1 MRAWA
6 HHSYF
11 LWKPRADKSEQN
23 FISFAVTMRSRGNLS
38 RMGNLLDWF
47 EGLIP
52 EARLVIYVVSL
63 YAIFMTWG
71 FLQERIT
78 TTRYLMSSNTAD
90 DEAIS
95 QKWAYPMVLNTCM
108 TATSSLTALVVEMV
122 FKGST
127 EHKSHLVSYKHFWKF
142 SLFAAMA
149 SPIGYFSLK
158 YISYPMMI
166 LTKSCKPVPVMFVG
180 VFLYRKSYQWYKYA
194 SVILLCGG
202 ISLFT
207 AAKAVSNVNSA
218 VNEGDTDVRMQLF
231 GLLLVILNLC
241 LDGVTNNEQ
250 DHIFA
255 KLQPTTLQMMKY
267 SNGWQ
272 AVYLSAYLI
281 IDLLINGSRCDLLSS
296 IYMMFHFNGV
306 FRDLA
311 IFCLCS
317 CLGQLILFGLIKE
330 FGSLV
335 WITVAV
341 SRQLFTILL
350 SVFIFGHHINLWQWG
365 GILLV
370 FAGLSLEIG
379 LTYLLKSKTVKSV
392 VAIPRDGSDTD
403 LESVDF
409 EKHRKRD

>member
-1 MRAWA
+1 MR
-6 HHSYF
+6 
-11 LWKPRADKSEQN
+11 
-23 FISFAVTMRSRGNLS
+23 TRGNPS
-38 RMGNLLDWF
+38 RIGNLLDWF

-52 EARLVIYVVSL
+52 EVRLVIYVLSL

-78 TTRYLMSSNTAD
+78 TTRYLMSSNTVD
-90 DEAIS
+90 DEAFS
-95 QKWAYPMVLNTCM
+95 QKWTFPMVLNTCM
-108 TATSSLTALVVEMV
+108 TGTSSLTALVVEMF
-122 FKGST
+122 FKGSS
-127 EHKSHLVSYKHFWKF
+127 EQKSQSVSYKQFWKF
-142 SLFAAMA
+142 SLFAAMG

-180 VFLYRKSYQWYKYA
+180 VFLYQKSYQWYKYA
-194 SVILLCGG
+194 SVVLLCGG
-202 ISLFT
+202 ISIFT

-218 VNEGDTDVRMQLF
+218 ASEGDTDVRMQLF
-231 GLLLVILNLC
+231 GLLLVVLNLC

-255 KLQPTTLQMMKY
+255 KLQPTPLQMMKY

-281 IDLLINGSRCDLLSS
+281 FDMLINGSQCDLLSS
-296 IYMMFHFNGV
+296 IYMMIHFNGV

-392 VAIPRDGSDTD
+392 AIPRDGSDTD

-409 EKHRKRD
+409 DKHRKRD